1 MGSRPSPPQPPFAPS
16 SLGDRRSLAS
26 AEGASGSGHGG
37 DESPS
42 PKMQGLGLAQA
53 QGPGKKRYSSSF
65 SKRYSVTGG
74 SGSGVG
80 GGGGTGSEGS
90 VGSGGEKKDGER
102 VAVGSAGGGSFL
114 STNTDDDDISVFVQ
128 EIDARKP
135 LSGHQRIRSLEQET
149 SDTGRRLGGGGS
161 GRASRDEKP
170 IAGLLSMDE
179 QETSTSTGPMLTSE
193 SEVDERLRQMNQAFL
208 ESLEGLGGGRRR
220 ERRSSSRLGGD
231 DGGSEQ
237 SSEPDPPL
245 GRMST
250 DGSGSK
256 DGGGAVIG
264 RGRGQTFPPR
274 PPLNPQST
282 STSDAGSVQG
292 SDEVLGR
299 LSLDDE
305 RRS

>member
-1 MGSRPSPPQPPFAPS
+1 MIIYATIQ
-16 SLGDRRSLAS
+16 
-26 AEGASGSGHGG
+26 
-37 DESPS
+37 
-42 PKMQGLGLAQA
+42 
-53 QGPGKKRYSSSF
+53 
-65 SKRYSVTGG
+65 
-74 SGSGVG
+74 
-80 GGGGTGSEGS
+80 
-90 VGSGGEKKDGER
+90 
-102 VAVGSAGGGSFL
+102 SAGGGSFL

-149 SDTGRRLGGGGS
+149 SETGRRSGGS
-161 GRASRDEKP
+161 GRGRASRDEKP
-170 IAGLLSMDE
+170 IAGLLSTDE

-208 ESLEGLGGGRRR
+208 ESLEGLGGRRR
-220 ERRSSSRLGGD
+220 ERRSSSRLGEG

-250 DGSGSK
+250 ESSRSK
-256 DGGGAVIG
+256 DGGGAVMG

-274 PPLNPQST
+274 PPLNPRST
-282 STSDAGSVQG
+282 STSDVGSVQG

-305 RRS
+305 RRRSRGH